1 MSRPHTLGEAAARI
15 LAGTNPSI
23 AICEFADTFYASA
36 DREPMLADEPPLTG
50 DRHLDALLGGIAEY
64 LGKRCELAGIPA
76 WCSDGCRFLGLAYDG
91 FRWRWHAGVSNT
103 RQPGGVCQPE
113 HFHGSPAVAAGVAEQ
128 SFGAAEVIHS
138 PSKHLLSDT

>member
-50 DRHLDALLGGIAEY
+50 DRRLDALLGGIAEY

-76 WCSDGCRFLGLAYDG
+76 WCSDGCRFLGEPWHTTASDG
-91 FRWRWHAGVSNT
+91 DGMREYLTHA
-103 RQPGGVCQPE
+103 
-113 HFHGSPAVAAGVAEQ
+113 SPAEFASRNIFTEALPLRRASQ
-128 SFGAAEVIHS
+128 SSHS
-138 PSKHLLSDT
+138 VPLK